1 MALPSPP
8 SFVRADEDLAV
19 HTTIGLGGKARLYAQ
34 CETRDQVVTALAF
47 ARTAGI
53 PTHIL
58 SGGSNTIFA
67 DEGFDGLV
75 IAIGLKG
82 VMWELEGREARVTVR
97 AGEWWDHLVADAIQ
111 RGCGGIEC
119 LSGIPGSVGATPIQ
133 NVGAYGQEVGESI
146 TTVRAV
152 DRQTLKT
159 VQFTGDECGFTYRNS
174 RFKGDDRDAF
184 VIIDVTFQLRAGG
197 TADLRYG
204 DLANALS
211 ANIPVSQ
218 LRPGQEVLTAVRGA
232 VLNLRRSKSMVID
245 PADPDSRSV
254 GSFFMN
260 PQLTQQEFGTLVD
273 VWKKIGDGSRVAGYA
288 FPGGMKVPAGW
299 LVEHAGFEKGFTRN
313 GVGISRS
320 HALALVNRG
329 GTTNALIDLAEEI
342 RRRVREKFGIRL
354 EYEPVVVPRGAGP
367 Q

>member
-1 MALPSPP
+1 
-8 SFVRADEDLAV
+8 
-19 HTTIGLGGKARLYAQ
+19 
-34 CETRDQVVTALAF
+34 
-47 ARTAGI
+47 
-53 PTHIL
+53 
-58 SGGSNTIFA
+58 
-67 DEGFDGLV
+67 
-75 IAIGLKG
+75 
-82 VMWELEGREARVTVR
+82 
-97 AGEWWDHLVADAIQ
+97 
-111 RGCGGIEC
+111 
-119 LSGIPGSVGATPIQ
+119 
-133 NVGAYGQEVGESI
+133 
-146 TTVRAV
+146 
-152 DRQTLKT
+152 
-159 VQFTGDECGFTYRNS
+159 
-174 RFKGDDRDAF
+174 
-184 VIIDVTFQLRAGG
+184 
-197 TADLRYG
+197 
-204 DLANALS
+204 
-211 ANIPVSQ
+211 
-218 LRPGQEVLTAVRGA
+218 